1 MLIVGKE
8 RKEYQKHAHKMEMKK
23 KKRRKMQNEKK
34 FIANIQML
42 CDLNW
47 DYI

>member
-1 MLIVGKE
+1 MVKTCT
-8 RKEYQKHAHKMEMKK
+8 
-23 KKRRKMQNEKK
+23 QNGEVEKK
-34 FIANIQML
+34 FIASLQML